1 MAEINASILEKKII
15 FKKFK
20 LLKLLDTSEFSW
32 VYEGKNLLTNT
43 PVAMKTEKKSK
54 CNLLESEAY
63 ILTCIK
69 GFGIPQIIS
78 FGNHGPFKILIEELL
93 GKNIRELWVSGP
105 FKKILLVKIIL
116 I

>member
-43 PVAMKTEKKSK
+43 PVAMKIEKKV
-54 CNLLESEAY
+54 N
-63 ILTCIK
+63 
-69 GFGIPQIIS
+69 II
-78 FGNHGPFKILIEELL
+78 F
-93 GKNIRELWVSGP
+93 
-105 FKKILLVKIIL
+105 
-116 I
+116 

>member
-43 PVAMKTEKKSK
+43 HVAMKIEKKV
-54 CNLLESEAY
+54 N
-63 ILTCIK
+63 
-69 GFGIPQIIS
+69 II
-78 FGNHGPFKILIEELL
+78 F
-93 GKNIRELWVSGP
+93 
-105 FKKILLVKIIL
+105 
-116 I
+116 